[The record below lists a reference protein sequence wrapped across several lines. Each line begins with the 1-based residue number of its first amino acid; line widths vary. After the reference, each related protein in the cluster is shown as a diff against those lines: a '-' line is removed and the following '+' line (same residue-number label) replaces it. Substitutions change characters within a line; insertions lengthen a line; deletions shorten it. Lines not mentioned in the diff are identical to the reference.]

1 MDALLRPPPPKG
13 LLPPELKL
21 RGLILSEAPLPMEE
35 LCVLR
40 RGDFGLV
47 LLPPPPGEVVF
58 RSEPFA
64 FAAALAWRSAIARVP
79 RTNFGDAT
87 GGELLARPDVLLED
101 PQVDTAV
108 VVGFGATAGGTVARF
123 IGGEY
128 STLRRPRMPLAEC

>member
-1 MDALLRPPPPKG
+1 
-13 LLPPELKL
+13 
-21 RGLILSEAPLPMEE
+21 MEE

-47 LLPPPPGEVVF
+47 PLPPPPPGEVVF

-101 PQVDTAV
+101 PPPLLAA
-108 VVGFGATAGGTVARF
+108 VGFGATAGGTVARF